1 MSFAPLA
8 FLSCFAPLVTTLSPL
23 ALSARV
29 KTFLSLPAFR
39 GRGDEREPLG
49 KRANQG
55 KRAPR
60 GRVSKRKNRAARY
73 LQLVINPLAYNYL
86 FCGSSVGKLAV

>member
-39 GRGDEREPLG
+39 ERGDEREPLG
-49 KRANQG
+49 KRA
-55 KRAPR
+55 PR
-60 GRVSKRKNRAARY
+60 GHVSKRKNQTNIDSPFASFI
-73 LQLVINPLAYNYL
+73 V
-86 FCGSSVGKLAV
+86 